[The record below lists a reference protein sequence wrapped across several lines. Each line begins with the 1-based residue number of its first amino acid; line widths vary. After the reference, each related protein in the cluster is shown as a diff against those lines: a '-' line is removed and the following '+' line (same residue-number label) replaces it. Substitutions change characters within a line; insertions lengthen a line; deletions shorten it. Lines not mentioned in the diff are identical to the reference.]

1 MAGALIRPRLGPA
14 QPRRG
19 RSVGWNGVC
28 GAQTAIVTSL
38 AVSPLG
44 LFAIGTDIT
53 LFTARP
59 VAFSGL
65 RQVVFG
71 LLAAAVT
78 YAIGRLVGV
87 ALVG

>member
-1 MAGALIRPRLGPA
+1 M
-14 QPRRG
+14 
-19 RSVGWNGVC
+19 
-28 GAQTAIVTSL
+28 TSL